1 MASEPTQYV
10 FAFGERT
17 DGDASM
23 RSLLGGKGANLAE
36 MARIGLPVPPG
47 FTISTDVC
55 RWHYDSDGDYPPGF
69 ADALREQLA
78 AVERAQGKR
87 FGDPADPLLVSVR
100 SGARES
106 MPGMMD
112 TILNLGLNDETVQG
126 LASTTGDARFAHDC
140 YRRFIHLYG
149 GIVLGVG
156 PESESAPDPFEDMLD
171 CLKRDA
177 GVDGDADLD
186 AHLLAR
192 LVAGYKELVAARL
205 GIPFPQD
212 VDDQLWGAIGAVFG
226 SWTNER
232 AVLYRQRYG
241 IPRSWG
247 TAVNIQAMVF
257 GNRRGNSA
265 TGVAFT
271 RDPANGVP
279 TLYGEYLPNAQGED
293 VVAGVRTPRPITEL
307 ATDMPRIYQELRSV
321 RDILEGHFR
330 DMQDFEFTIDDE
342 RLYLLQTR
350 SGKRTGLAAVR
361 IAVDMH
367 AEGLLDEAAAL
378 MRIPA
383 DSIDSL
389 LAPTFETRA
398 LGDAAPVARGLPA
411 GPGAATG
418 RIVFT
423 PEEADRLA
431 GRGERLILCR
441 TKTSPEDL
449 KGMLAAEGILTT
461 RGGVSS
467 HAALVARQLGKV
479 CVCGASEIAID
490 YAEGTLTAA
499 GRVLRAGDAISLDGT
514 TGAVYPGEIAT
525 FPSDVRRVL
534 AGEMSPDDSTWY
546 QLYQTVMSWADAH
559 RRIAVR
565 ANADTPAMARDAVGY
580 GAEGI
585 GLCRTEHMFFESD
598 RIDAM
603 RQMILAGDE
612 AERRTALA
620 KLLPYQRDDFRN
632 LFVAMAGRPV
642 TIRLLDPP
650 LHEFL
655 PAEPG
660 VRRALAAK
668 LGVPSSLVEERV
680 GNLTEVNPM
689 LGWRGCRLGILYP
702 EITETQARAIFEAAT
717 AARGEGIGVRPEI
730 MVPLVGFREEL
741 ADQAAIIHRVAE
753 QVAER
758 TGTMV
763 GYQVG
768 TMIEVPR
775 AALTADEIAR
785 EAEFFSFGTNDLTQM
800 TLGLSR
806 DDMGGFFDRYM
817 EKEIYAANPFARI
830 DESGV
835 GRLITEAV
843 RLGRSTQPDL
853 KIGICG
859 EHGGDPASIAFCE
872 QAGLDYVSCS
882 PLRVPVAR
890 LAAAQATLANR
901 PTLWSAHDP

>member
-23 RSLLGGKGANLAE
+23 RNLLGGKGANLAE

-55 RWHYDSDGDYPPGF
+55 RWHYERDGDYPPGF
-69 ADALREQLA
+69 AEALREQLA
-78 AVERAQGKR
+78 VVERAQGKR

-140 YRRFIHLYG
+140 YRRFIHMYAG
-149 GIVLGVG
+149 VVLGIG
-156 PESESAPDPFEDMLD
+156 PESESAPDPFEEMLD
-171 CLKRDA
+171 GLKRDA
-177 GVDGDADLD
+177 GVDEDADLD

-205 GIPFPQD
+205 GTPFPQD

-232 AVLYRQRYG
+232 AVLYRQNYG

-247 TAVNIQAMVF
+247 TAVNVQAMVF
-257 GNRRGNSA
+257 GNRSGNSA

-271 RDPANGVP
+271 RNPANGEK
-279 TLYGEYLPNAQGED
+279 TLYGEYLLNAQGED
-293 VVAGVRTPRPITEL
+293 VVAGVRTPKPIEEL
-307 ATDMPRIYQELRSV
+307 ASDIPRIHRELQSV
-321 RDILEGHFR
+321 RDTLEGHFH
-330 DMQDFEFTIDDE
+330 DMQDFEFTVDDE

-389 LAPTFETRA
+389 LAPTFEGRA
-398 LGDAAPVARGLPA
+398 LDSASPVAKGLPA
-411 GPGAATG
+411 GPGAASG

-423 PEEADRLA
+423 PQDADRLA
-431 GRGERLILCR
+431 SQGERLILCR

-479 CVCGASEIAID
+479 CVCGASDIVID
-490 YAEGTLTAA
+490 YADGTLTTA
-499 GRVLRAGDAISLDGT
+499 GAVLRAGDAISLDGT

-525 FPSDVRRVL
+525 SPSDVRRVL
-534 AGEMSPDDSTWY
+534 TGDMSPENSTWY
-546 QLYQTVMSWADAH
+546 RLYETVMSWADAH
-559 RRIAVR
+559 RRVAVR
-565 ANADTPAMARDAVGY
+565 ANADTPAMAQDAIRY

-603 RQMILAGDE
+603 RHMILAGDE

-620 KLLPYQRDDFRN
+620 ELLPYQRDDFAN

-655 PAEPG
+655 PAEPEVG
-660 VRRALAAK
+660 RALAAK
-668 LGVPSSLVEERV
+668 LGVPASLVEERIH
-680 GNLTEVNPM
+680 NLTEVNPM

-702 EITETQARAIFEAAT
+702 EITETQARAIFEAAI
-717 AARGEGIGVRPEI
+717 AAKHAGTPVRPEI

-741 ADQAAIIHRVAE
+741 ADQAAIIHRVA
-753 QVAER
+753 AEVTQR
-758 TGTMV
+758 AGTV
-763 GYQVG
+763 VDYQVG

-806 DDMGGFFDRYM
+806 DDMGGFFDRYV

-843 RLGRSTQPDL
+843 RLGRSTRPDL

-859 EHGGDPASIAFCE
+859 EHGGDPASIGFCE

-901 PTLWSAHDP
+901 PTLWAAH

>member
-1 MASEPTQYV
+1 MASKPTQYV

-23 RSLLGGKGANLAE
+23 RNLLGGKGANLAE

-55 RWHYDSDGDYPPGF
+55 RWHYERDGDYPPGF
-69 ADALREQLA
+69 AEALLEQLA

-140 YRRFIHLYG
+140 YRRFIHLYA

-156 PESESAPDPFEDMLD
+156 AESESAPDPFEEMLEG
-171 CLKRDA
+171 LKRDA
-177 GVDGDADLD
+177 GVNEDADLD

-205 GIPFPQD
+205 GTPFPQD

-241 IPRSWG
+241 IPRAWG
-247 TAVNIQAMVF
+247 TAVNVQAMVF

-271 RDPANGVP
+271 RDPANGDK
-279 TLYGEYLPNAQGED
+279 TLYGEYLLNAQGED
-293 VVAGVRTPRPITEL
+293 VVAGARTPRPIAEL
-307 ATDMPRIYQELRSV
+307 ATDMPRIYRELQSV
-321 RDILEGHFR
+321 RDTLEGHFR

-367 AEGLLDEAAAL
+367 AEGLVDEAAAL

-389 LAPTFETRA
+389 LAPTFEMRA
-398 LGDAAPVARGLPA
+398 LGNAAPVARGLPA
-411 GPGAATG
+411 GPGAACG

-431 GRGERLILCR
+431 GQGERLILCR

-479 CVCGASEIAID
+479 CVCGASDIVID
-490 YAEGTLTAA
+490 YAEGTLTTS
-499 GRVLRAGDAISLDGT
+499 GHILRAGDAVSLDGT

-525 FPSDVRRVL
+525 SPSEVRRVL
-534 AGEMSPDDSTWY
+534 TGDMNPEDSTWY
-546 QLYQTVMSWADAH
+546 RLYRTVMSWADAQ
-559 RRIAVR
+559 RRVSVR
-565 ANADTPAMARDAVGY
+565 ANADTPAMAQDAIRY

-598 RIDAM
+598 RIDVM

-612 AERRTALA
+612 AERRSALA
-620 KLLPYQRDDFRN
+620 KLLPYQRDDFLN

-655 PAEPG
+655 PVEPG

-668 LGVPSSLVEERV
+668 LGVPASLVEERV
-680 GNLTEVNPM
+680 RNLTEVNPM

-702 EITETQARAIFEAAT
+702 EITETQARAIFEAAV
-717 AARGEGIGVRPEI
+717 AASDRGIPVRPEV

-753 QVAER
+753 QVTER
-758 TGTMV
+758 TGTRV
-763 GYQVG
+763 DYQVG

-806 DDMGGFFDRYM
+806 DDMGGFFDRYV

-901 PTLWSAHDP
+901 PTLWTAH

>member
-1 MASEPTQYV
+1 MANEPTQYV

-17 DGDASM
+17 DGDAGM
-23 RSLLGGKGANLAE
+23 RNLLGGKGANLAE

-47 FTISTDVC
+47 FTISTEVC
-55 RWHYDSDGDYPPGF
+55 GWYYERDGDYPPGF
-69 ADALREQLA
+69 ADALVEQM
-78 AVERAQGKR
+78 AVVEKAQGKR
-87 FGDPADPLLVSVR
+87 FGDGADPLLVSVR

-106 MPGMMD
+106 MPGMLD
-112 TILNLGLNDETVQG
+112 TILNLGLNDDTVRG

-140 YRRFIHLYG
+140 YRRFIHMYAG
-149 GIVLGVG
+149 VVLGVG
-156 PESESAPDPFEDMLD
+156 PESESAPDPFEEMLTA
-171 CLKRDA
+171 LKRDA
-177 GVDGDADLD
+177 GVDEDAELD
-186 AHLLAR
+186 APLLAR
-192 LVAGYKELVAARL
+192 LVAAYKDLVAARL
-205 GIPFPQD
+205 GTPFPQD
-212 VDDQLWGAIGAVFG
+212 VDEQLWGAIGAVFG
-226 SWTNER
+226 SWSNER

-241 IPRSWG
+241 IPRAWG
-247 TAVNIQAMVF
+247 TAVNVQAMVF
-257 GNRRGNSA
+257 GNRRGRSG

-271 RDPANGVP
+271 RDPANGEK

-293 VVAGVRTPRPITEL
+293 VVAGVRTPQPIAEL
-307 ATDMPRIYQELRSV
+307 AADMPVIYRELESLA
-321 RDILEGHFR
+321 DTLEGHFH

-361 IAVDMH
+361 IAVEMH
-367 AEGLLDEAAAL
+367 DKGLLDKAAAL

-389 LAPTFETRA
+389 LAPAFEPHA
-398 LGDAAPVARGLPA
+398 LGSASEVARGLPA
-411 GPGAATG
+411 GPGAASG

-423 PEEADRLA
+423 PEHADRLA
-431 GRGERLILCR
+431 RQGERLILCR

-479 CVCGASEIAID
+479 CVCGASDIVID
-490 YAEGTLTAA
+490 YAEETLTAA

-514 TGAVYPGEIAT
+514 TGTVYAGEIAT
-525 FPSDVRRVL
+525 SPSEVRRAL
-534 AGEMSPDDSTWY
+534 AGDMNAADSTWY
-546 QLYQTVMSWADAH
+546 RLYQTVMSWADAQ
-559 RRIAVR
+559 RRLSVR
-565 ANADTPAMARDAVGY
+565 ANADTPAMAHDAIRY
-580 GAEGI
+580 GAQGI
-585 GLCRTEHMFFESD
+585 GLCRTEHMFFEAD

-603 RQMILAGDE
+603 RQMILAADE
-612 AERRTALA
+612 AERRAALA
-620 KLLPYQRDDFRN
+620 KLLPYQRDDFAN

-655 PAEPG
+655 PADAE
-660 VRRALAAK
+660 VHRALAAK
-668 LGVPSSLVEERV
+668 LGIPASVVEERV
-680 GNLTEVNPM
+680 HNLTEVNPM
-689 LGWRGCRLGILYP
+689 LGARGCRLGILYP
-702 EITETQARAIFEAAT
+702 EITETQARAIFEAAI
-717 AARGEGIGVRPEI
+717 AATGEGTPVRPEI

-741 ADQAAIIHRVAE
+741 ADQAAIVHRVAADVM
-753 QVAER
+753 QR
-758 TGTMV
+758 TGAKV
-763 GYQVG
+763 DYQVG

-806 DDMGGFFDRYM
+806 DDMGAFFDRYV
-817 EKEIYAANPFARI
+817 EEEIYAANPFARI
-830 DESGV
+830 DEAGV
-835 GRLITEAV
+835 GRLVTEAV
-843 RLGRSTQPDL
+843 RLGRSTRPDL

-872 QAGLDYVSCS
+872 KVGLDYVSCS

-890 LAAAQATLANR
+890 LAAAQATLRNR
-901 PTLWSAHDP
+901 PTLWTAH

>member
-1 MASEPTQYV
+1 MASGPTQYV

-17 DGDASM
+17 DGDAGM
-23 RSLLGGKGANLAE
+23 RNLLGGKGANLAE

-55 RWHYDSDGDYPPGF
+55 AWHYEHDGAYPPGF
-69 ADALREQLA
+69 ADAIGEQLA
-78 AVERAQGKR
+78 VLEAAQGKR

-140 YRRFIHLYG
+140 YRRFIHMYA

-156 PESESAPDPFEDMLD
+156 PESESVPDPFEEMLD
-171 CLKRDA
+171 ALKRHA
-177 GVDGDADLD
+177 GVDED
-186 AHLLAR
+186 AHLDAASLVR
-192 LVAGYKELVAARL
+192 LVAGYKDLVVARL
-205 GIPFPQD
+205 GAPFPQD
-212 VDDQLWGAIGAVFG
+212 VDEQLWGAIGAVFG

-247 TAVNIQAMVF
+247 TAVNVQAMVF

-271 RDPANGVP
+271 RDPANGEK
-279 TLYGEYLPNAQGED
+279 TLYGEYLLNAQGED
-293 VVAGVRTPRPITEL
+293 VVAGVRTPQPIVEL
-307 ATDMPRIYQELRSV
+307 AADMPRIYRELESV
-321 RDILEGHFR
+321 RGTLETHFH

-361 IAVDMH
+361 IAVEMH

-398 LGDAAPVARGLPA
+398 LGNATPVAKGLPA
-411 GPGAATG
+411 GPGAASG

-423 PEEADRLA
+423 PDDADALA
-431 GRGERLILCR
+431 SEGERLILCR

-479 CVCGASEIAID
+479 CVCGASDIVID
-490 YAEGTLTAA
+490 YAAGTLTAA
-499 GRVLRAGDAISLDGT
+499 GRVLRAGDPISLDGT
-514 TGAVYPGEIAT
+514 TGAVYAGEIPT
-525 FPSDVRRVL
+525 SPSEVRRVL
-534 AGEMSPDDSTWY
+534 GGEMNPEHSTWY
-546 QLYQTVMSWADAH
+546 RHYQTVMSWADAQ
-559 RRIAVR
+559 RRLGVR
-565 ANADTPAMARDAVGY
+565 ANADTPAMARDAIRY
-580 GAEGI
+580 GAQGI

-620 KLLPYQRDDFRN
+620 KLLPYQRDDFAD

-655 PAEPG
+655 PAEPA

-668 LGVPSSLVEERV
+668 LGVPASLVEERV
-680 GNLTEVNPM
+680 QNLTEVNPM

-702 EITETQARAIFEAAT
+702 EITETQARAIFEAAI
-717 AARGEGIGVRPEI
+717 AAKHAGTPVRPEI

-741 ADQAAIIHRVAE
+741 ADQAAIIHRVAA
-753 QVAER
+753 QVSQQA
-758 TGTMV
+758 GTKV
-763 GYQVG
+763 DYQVG
-768 TMIEVPR
+768 TMVEVPR
-775 AALTADEIAR
+775 AALTADEIAG

-800 TLGLSR
+800 TLGVSR
-806 DDMGGFFDRYM
+806 DDMGGFFDRYV

-843 RLGRSTQPDL
+843 RLGRSTRPDL

-901 PTLWSAHDP
+901 PTLWTAH